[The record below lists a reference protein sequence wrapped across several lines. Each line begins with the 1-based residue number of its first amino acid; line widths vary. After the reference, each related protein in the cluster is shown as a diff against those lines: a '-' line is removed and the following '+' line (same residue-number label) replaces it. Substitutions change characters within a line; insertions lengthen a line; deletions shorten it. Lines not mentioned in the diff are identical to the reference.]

1 MAIEKIYE
9 EIKKLSPAERYK
21 LKVMLDL
28 EEISKEDVELSKQ
41 AAGAWADIDTDKLIK
56 EIYENR
62 QKSPR
67 SMGAEW

>member
-28 EEISKEDVELSKQ
+28 EEISEEDVKISKQ
-41 AAGAWADIDTDKLIK
+41 AAGAWADIGTDKLIK
-56 EIYENR
+56 EIYSR
-62 QKSPR
+62 R
-67 SMGAEW
+67 V

>member
-28 EEISKEDVELSKQ
+28 EEISEEDVKISKQ
-41 AAGAWADIDTDKLIK
+41 AAGAWADIDTDKLIE
-56 EIYENR
+56 EIYSR
-62 QKSPR
+62 R
-67 SMGAEW
+67 V